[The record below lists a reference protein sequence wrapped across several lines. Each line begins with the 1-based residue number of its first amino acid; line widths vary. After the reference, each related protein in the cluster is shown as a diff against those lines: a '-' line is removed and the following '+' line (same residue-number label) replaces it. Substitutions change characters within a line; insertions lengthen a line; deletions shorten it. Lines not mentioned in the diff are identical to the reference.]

1 MTYGNS
7 SVLMTEEQT
16 FDFGVRST
24 PVLRNIARL
33 VLVVFLN
40 AVIWPSW
47 AVAIET
53 ENQQQLEEER
63 RWELENSE
71 LHQVL
76 GNLKKHI
83 DAKKQRINQRLADK
97 TGFVAQVLGFIGLGE
112 DALEDDISTK
122 FQQRLQSLREGVVES
137 LDNERSWI
145 EQKQLPASIMQRH
158 EEVREKILS
167 RYSEVSANL
176 ESLVSP
182 DQSLEEQAEYAETLN
197 NILESFTTKKGRDH
211 FDPNNLPWGT
221 PDPETTPE
229 PATTANDLSSRYG
242 LPLYEQGVQLASHII
257 TPEMLGNPGGP
268 TQAHLD
274 ATIDSQLSDAIIAKA
289 AELNHDSVE
298 IYQWVR
304 NNIEFIPSYGSIQGA
319 EYTLEYQRGNAFDTS
334 SLLIALLRASNIP
347 ARYSFGSVEVPANKV
362 MNWVGNVKTPEAAG
376 NLIGQGGIPVKGLVS
391 GGKVTHFL
399 MEHVWVEAWVDY
411 FPSRGAKHRA
421 GDSWIPMD
429 ASFKQY
435 EYEEGYSLEE
445 QVPFDAEE
453 LVTNIE
459 QNTTINED
467 EGWIQGL
474 PQQNIEDALTAYQT
488 QLEDYITNQNP
499 DATVGDVLGTSAIKT
514 VVRES
519 LAASLPYNLI
529 TRKLTSASLT
539 DSQRWKFKFELSGS
553 LYGEPNGSYFSVV
566 KPTVELAG
574 KSLSLSY
581 TPATEDDEAVIVSR
595 LPEPDENGE
604 INPEDIPD
612 TLPGYLINLI
622 GEFKIGDDVVE
633 TTTAMTMGTE
643 LIIETG
649 YWEPNRGWNISR
661 NEPIAGEYRAYA
673 LDLQGVSA
681 GQVEQLR
688 QNLEAT
694 KTNIEAENYDAL
706 TKQGLVGDTLYAT
719 ILSYMALN
727 NLQDNI
733 QSKSAGMI
741 SYRGPSY
748 GLFKTDVTPLYW
760 YGIPRNVE
768 LGGLT
773 MDVDLMMNYQVE
785 ESNDYEKF
793 LAYNQ
798 AQGARMSAMEHLV
811 PEQMFSTEENPA
823 NGISAVKALQI
834 AGAEGQ
840 RIWTITSEN
849 VDIAI
854 PNLNLPDDIISE
866 IRNSAAAGLEI
877 TAHELPVNF
886 YGSSQVGYVILDP
899 ATGAG
904 AYKIGGGENGAF
916 LIAAGISLLI
926 GSIIAV
932 LGSLAATLG
941 SGGTLAPALIAL
953 LPFIFTTVSSALAMI
968 ARGAEI
974 LLQNTTGQALACSIF
989 QGSVAT
995 FMGSL
1000 LVLYNIVSKIAS
1012 LFGGAIIN
1020 YTTNIIA
1027 PCL

>member
-1 MTYGNS
+1 MTYGNN
-7 SVLMTEEQT
+7 SVLMTQEQP
-16 FDFGVRST
+16 FDTGVRST
-24 PVLRNIARL
+24 PVIRHIARL

-83 DAKKQRINQRLADK
+83 DEKKQRINQRLVEN
-97 TGFVAQVLGFIGLGE
+97 TGFVAQVLGFVGLGE

-137 LDNERSWI
+137 LDTERSWI
-145 EQKQLPASIMQRH
+145 EEKQLPARIMQRH

-211 FDPNNLPWGT
+211 FDPSNLPWGT

-229 PATTANDLSSRYG
+229 PATTANDLSSRYD
-242 LPLYEQGVQLASHII
+242 LPLYEQGVQLASNII
-257 TPEMLGNPGGP
+257 TPDMLGNPGGP

-274 ATIDSQLSDAIIAKA
+274 ATIDAQLSDAIIAKA
-289 AELNHDSVE
+289 AELNHDPVE

-347 ARYSFGSVEVPANKV
+347 ARYSFGSVEMPAEKV
-362 MNWVGNVKTPEAAG
+362 MNWVGNAKTTEAAG

-391 GGKVTHFL
+391 GGKVSHFL
-399 MEHVWVEAWVDY
+399 LEHVWVEAWVDY
-411 FPSRGAKHRA
+411 FPSRGAIHRT

-435 EYEEGYSLEE
+435 EYQEGYNLEE

-474 PQQNIEDALTAYQT
+474 PQQNIEDALTTYQT
-488 QLEDYITNQNP
+488 QLEDYIANQNP
-499 DATVGDVLGTSAIKT
+499 DATVGEVLGTSDIKT

-529 TRKLTSASLT
+529 TRKLTSPSLT
-539 DSQRWKFKFELSGS
+539 DSQRWKFKFQLSGS
-553 LYGEPNGSYFSVV
+553 YYGQPNGTYFTVI

-574 KSLSLSY
+574 KALSLSY
-581 TPATEDDEAVIVSR
+581 SPATEDDEAVITSR

-633 TTTAMTMGTE
+633 TTTAMAMGTE
-643 LIIETG
+643 LLTETG
-649 YWEPNRGWNISR
+649 YWEPNRGWNTSR
-661 NEPIAGEYRAYA
+661 NEPVAGEYQAYA
-673 LDLQGVSA
+673 LDLQGVSP
-681 GQVEQLR
+681 GQVEQLK
-688 QNLEAT
+688 QSLEAT
-694 KTNIEAENYDAL
+694 QTNIETENYDAL

-719 ILSYMALN
+719 MLSYMALN
-727 NLQDNI
+727 NLQDSI

-741 SYRGPSY
+741 SYRAPSY
-748 GLFKTDVTPLYW
+748 GQFKTKVTPQYW
-760 YGIPRNVE
+760 YGVPRMLISTVVSLLASPMTTSLE
-768 LGGLT
+768 
-773 MDVDLMMNYQVE
+773 NY
-785 ESNDYEKF
+785 ES
-793 LAYNQ
+793 
-798 AQGARMSAMEHLV
+798 
-811 PEQMFSTEENPA
+811 
-823 NGISAVKALQI
+823 GISV
-834 AGAEGQ
+834 
-840 RIWTITSEN
+840 R
-849 VDIAI
+849 
-854 PNLNLPDDIISE
+854 
-866 IRNSAAAGLEI
+866 
-877 TAHELPVNF
+877 
-886 YGSSQVGYVILDP
+886 
-899 ATGAG
+899 
-904 AYKIGGGENGAF
+904 
-916 LIAAGISLLI
+916 
-926 GSIIAV
+926 
-932 LGSLAATLG
+932 
-941 SGGTLAPALIAL
+941 
-953 LPFIFTTVSSALAMI
+953 
-968 ARGAEI
+968 
-974 LLQNTTGQALACSIF
+974 
-989 QGSVAT
+989 
-995 FMGSL
+995 
-1000 LVLYNIVSKIAS
+1000 
-1012 LFGGAIIN
+1012 
-1020 YTTNIIA
+1020 
-1027 PCL
+1027 